1 MKTNHSTQNY
11 TVWNLPKGAKA
22 RIGDGYIIGKIV
34 YAPDGTQLVVP
45 KSSGIW
51 VYDASTLE
59 VVDMIG
65 EHNAFNSVEIR
76 SDQRCKLIEIEVDNA
91 VSFSSKGNL
100 FGVRVTRPKFQAA
113 TSGNI
118 YTIRIWSRKI
128 EQPER
133 ISIECPDSIDFMVLS
148 PDGSTLAG
156 SKNGTIYL
164 WNVHTGNLQNTLIVK
179 GEKIK
184 SIVFS
189 PDGSTLAGSNS
200 SSRGVFGISRDVF
213 DSKTFES
220 TNLDVN
226 VWEFNTRPGISPDGE
241 TYEWTN
247 FDVNVWDT
255 RTGRHKFIQNQATAP
270 VVFSPD
276 GLTLANR
283 TADGWVIVL
292 SDVETGIQKFC
303 LEDYAYSSYFNANMP
318 IPIGAT
324 SLAFS
329 PDGHILASFSTNKIQ
344 LWDLRT
350 GNCKST
356 FTGTGN
362 ITSLV
367 FSPDGFTL
375 AGGCEDGTVLLWD
388 IDSSIGETALTDDNR
403 FIIPES
409 NIDSDIN
416 GTVLKKKDTEF
427 QNRASQ
433 IQRFCEERGITTL
446 VHFTQIEHLWN
457 ILHEGLLDHQGLLE
471 KHGQQF
477 DPNDKQR
484 RDGHKEAVCLSI
496 SFPNYKMLWDIR
508 KKKEKTE
515 GITDSQ
521 WIVLLLDAKVLWELD
536 CAFCQTNAA
545 SGAVIPLL
553 SDERIGEQK
562 RPEAL
567 EDMFADNFYASK
579 RKIWIRR
586 QNLQIPKHY
595 TTDPQA
601 EVLVFD
607 PISAKYIN
615 EVHFYDDTALQT
627 WLKDNPSTY
636 SQRFYANQQYL
647 KPRHDYKAWQNQ

>member
-1 MKTNHSTQNY
+1 
-11 TVWNLPKGAKA
+11 
-22 RIGDGYIIGKIV
+22 
-34 YAPDGTQLVVP
+34 
-45 KSSGIW
+45 
-51 VYDASTLE
+51 
-59 VVDMIG
+59 MIG
-65 EHNAFNSVEIR
+65 EHSVFNSVEIR

-91 VSFSSKGNL
+91 VGFCSKGNL

-118 YTIRIWSRKI
+118 YTIRIWRREI

-133 ISIECPDSIDFMVLS
+133 ISIEGPASIDFMVLS

-179 GEKIK
+179 KEKIK

-200 SSRGVFGISRDVF
+200 SGSGVFGISRDVF
-213 DSKTFES
+213 DRKIFES

-226 VWEFNTRPGISPDGE
+226 VWEFNTRPSISPDGE

-255 RTGRHKFIQNQATAP
+255 RTGTHKFIQNQATAP
-270 VVFSPD
+270 LVFSPD

-283 TADGWVIVL
+283 TADGWGIVL
-292 SDVETGIQKFC
+292 SDVETGIRKFC
-303 LEDYAYSSYFNANMP
+303 LEDHAYSSYFHGNML

-324 SLAFS
+324 SLVFS
-329 PDGHILASFSTNKIQ
+329 PDGHILASFSANKIQ
-344 LWDLRT
+344 LWDLHTR
-350 GNCKST
+350 NCKST

-375 AGGCEDGTVLLWD
+375 AGGCADGTVLLWD
-388 IDSSIGETALTDDNR
+388 IDSSIDETALTDDNQ

-409 NIDSDIN
+409 NIDSAIN
-416 GTVLKKKDTEF
+416 GTVLKEKGTEF

-433 IQRFCEERGITTL
+433 IQQFCEERGITTL
-446 VHFTQIEHLWN
+446 CHFTRIENLQSILQEGLIGRSLLEARRRQFLWN
-457 ILHEGLLDHQGLLE
+457 
-471 KHGQQF
+471 
-477 DPNDKQR
+477 DPDR
-484 RDGHKEAVCLSI
+484 ADGRKEAVCLSI
-496 SFPNYKMLWDIR
+496 SFPNYKMFWEIR
-508 KKKEKTE
+508 KTKEKAE
-515 GITDSQ
+515 GIKDAQ
-521 WIVLLLDAKVLWELD
+521 WVILILDAKVLWELD

-562 RPEAL
+562 RYESL
-567 EDMFADNFYASK
+567 KDMFVDIFYDSK
-579 RKIWIRR
+579 REIQIHR
-586 QNLQIPKHY
+586 QDLQIPEYY

-607 PISAKYIN
+607 PISVKYIKAI
-615 EVHFYDDTALQT
+615 HFGNTDA
-627 WLKDNPSTY
+627 
-636 SQRFYANQQYL
+636 
-647 KPRHDYKAWQNQ
+647 QNQWLSSNTGTNYETVCTDRHYFKYRSDYEVWKPENFKDGIPLSYIAKNNTDPSLSVSADDEDDIPF

>member
-11 TVWNLPKGAKA
+11 TGWNLPKGAKA
-22 RIGDGYIIGKIV
+22 RIGDGYITGKIV
-34 YAPDGTQLVVP
+34 YSPDGTQLVVP

-51 VYDASTLE
+51 VYDTSTLE

-65 EHNAFNSVEIR
+65 EYRVFNSVEIR

-91 VSFSSKGNL
+91 VGFNSKGNL

-113 TSGNI
+113 TSENI
-118 YTIRIWSRKI
+118 YTIRIWSREI

-200 SSRGVFGISRDVF
+200 RGSGVFGISRDVF
-213 DSKTFES
+213 DRKTFES

-270 VVFSPD
+270 LVFSPD

-292 SDVETGIQKFC
+292 SDIETGIQKFC
-303 LEDYAYSSYFNANMP
+303 LEDYAYSSYFHENML

-329 PDGHILASFSTNKIQ
+329 PDGHILASFSANKIQ
-344 LWDLRT
+344 LWDFHT

-367 FSPDGFTL
+367 FSRPDGFTL

-388 IDSSIGETALTDDNR
+388 IDSSIDETALTDDNR

-416 GTVLKKKDTEF
+416 GTVLKEKDTEF

-433 IQRFCEERGITTL
+433 IQRFCKDRGITTL
-446 VHFTQIEHLWN
+446 CHFTRVENLQS
-457 ILHEGLLDHQGLLE
+457 ILQEGLIGRSLLE
-471 KHGQQF
+471 ARRPQPLF
-477 DPNDKQR
+477 NDEDR
-484 RDGHKEAVCLSI
+484 ADSNKEAVCLSI
-496 SFPNYKMLWDIR
+496 SFPNYQMFYSIR
-508 KKKEKTE
+508 EQKKETQE
-515 GITDSQ
+515 ANGSQ
-521 WIVLLLDAKVLWELD
+521 WIVLLLDAKVLWELN
-536 CAFCQTNAA
+536 CAFCQNNAA
-545 SGAVIPLL
+545 RKAISRTSLADRK
-553 SDERIGEQK
+553 S
-562 RPEAL
+562 PEAL
-567 EDMFADNFYASK
+567 KGMFGDFYD
-579 RKIWIRR
+579 IRH
-586 QNLQIPKHY
+586 QDLLIPENYPTH
-595 TTDPQA
+595 PQA
-601 EVLVFD
+601 EVLVLD
-607 PISAKYIN
+607 PIPVQYIKAIHFWN
-615 EVHFYDDTALQT
+615 EDA
-627 WLKDNPSTY
+627 
-636 SQRFYANQQYL
+636 
-647 KPRHDYKAWQNQ
+647 QN